1 MEIFGSYTE
10 RMNDDAQT
18 IRNLGLFVLGIGG
31 LVFVLGIVAYLI
43 I

>member
-1 MEIFGSYTE
+1 MEILDGYTKQ
-10 RMNDDAQT
+10 MNDDAQT
-18 IRNLGLFVLGIGG
+18 IKSLGLSVLGIGG